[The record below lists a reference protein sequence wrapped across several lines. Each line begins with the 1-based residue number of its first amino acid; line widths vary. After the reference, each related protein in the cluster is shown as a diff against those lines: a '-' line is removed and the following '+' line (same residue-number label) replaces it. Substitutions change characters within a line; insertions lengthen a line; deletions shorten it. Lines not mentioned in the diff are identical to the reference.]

1 VPFAAVVTQLLEAVG
16 RGDVAV
22 DELIDPVA
30 SADAAGLRYVSDEAP
45 GIRRKKAGSALVY
58 TRPDGSRVTD
68 ERTLARIKSLAIP
81 PAWTD
86 VWICPNPSGHIQA
99 TGRDAKG
106 RKQYR
111 YHPRWREVRDAVK
124 YDKMIA
130 FAEALPRMRERV
142 EQDLALRGA
151 PREKVLATVVRL
163 LEHTRIRVGNEEYKK
178 QNKSFGLTTLQ
189 DRHVKVEGS
198 TIHFR
203 FKGKHGITHEVE
215 LRDRRL
221 ARVVQRCR
229 DIPGQD
235 LFQYIGDDGQRH
247 DVTSGDVN
255 DYIREISGGEFTA
268 KDFRTWAGTL
278 LAARFLRTC
287 EPCADEKQ
295 GKKSVVRCIE
305 SVSQELGNT
314 VAVCRKCYV
323 HPVVVKTYLDGRLEP
338 LRDVPNTAQASTT
351 SHVLD
356 VEEAAL
362 VEMLKAVDGAAPAP
376 EQQAA

>member
-1 VPFAAVVTQLLEAVG
+1 MRWAACVTQLLEVVG
-16 RGDVAV
+16 RDDVTT

-30 SADAAGLRYVSDEAP
+30 SADAVGLRYVSDERP
-45 GIRRKKAGSALVY
+45 GIRRKTVRDGFVY
-58 TRPDGSRVTD
+58 EKPDGSRVTD
-68 ERTLARIKSLAIP
+68 ERTLARIKSLAVP

-86 VWICPNPSGHIQA
+86 VWICTDPRGHIQA

-111 YHPRWREVRDAVK
+111 YHPKWRDVRDAVK
-124 YDKMIA
+124 YDKMVA
-130 FAEALPRMRERV
+130 FAEALPKMRERV
-142 EQDLALRGA
+142 EHDLSLPGT
-151 PREKVLATVVRL
+151 PRERVLATVVRL

-178 QNKSFGLTTLQ
+178 QNKSYGLTTLQ
-189 DRHVKVEGS
+189 DRHVQVEGS
-198 TIHFR
+198 TVRFR
-203 FKGKHGITHEVE
+203 FKGKHGIEHEVE

-221 ARVVQRCR
+221 ARIVRQCR

-235 LFQYIGDDGQRH
+235 LFQYTDGEGVRH

-287 EPCADEKQ
+287 EPCRNEKD
-295 GKKSVVRCIE
+295 GKKSVLRCIE

-323 HPVVVKTYLDGRLEP
+323 HPAVVNAYLEGTLEP
-338 LRDVPNTAQASTT
+338 LPGVSNAVQSAT
-351 SHVLD
+351 SEHVLD
-356 VEEAAL
+356 EEERAL
-362 VEMLKAVDGAAPAP
+362 VALLGEDEKEEQGKAA
-376 EQQAA
+376 